1 MAAGLLPPVS
11 AEVWGL
17 PISETLVGL
26 YAVFPKTVEDV
37 TIRVERPAAKLW
49 KRRRV
54 IGARH
59 RIHLF
64 LFRLDDVRE
73 LGECTL
79 SYREGGVPVPGAVV
93 QPRLPDRRLLGTVAA
108 LRAIVA
114 ALEEDGYEAA
124 PALAHTLAALSS
136 WSVPCRYHA
145 AEGGVSLAVFSFTPS
160 ALGAIPVL
168 SVEREGIRERR
179 LVVVE
184 HDPESCC
191 LLWRDE
197 TMARAYAEA
206 DGEILEL
213 CPEAPWTMRTVPLAA
228 WFAGLA
234 ADQQDRVLDGF
245 SQVAETGDW
254 PFLRQLPARRTVGV
268 GTVSAHVEGV
278 FRLGDRVLLC
288 ARTAEAGRPDRV
300 ELDPGSGGP
309 VEMRESSLTAPSVMG
324 QWYEAELPAAHAEG
338 SAARVSMT
346 FGAAAQSTWVRAQS
360 LRDGAARRDFHR
372 RVAWETA
379 DQALVEAYAEAIID
393 AGTAPAGP
401 PAIIALYGARGKG
414 ALVVTEFQGDETA
427 LQATL
432 LAIGIGLPD
441 ATVRLVHRG
450 PLAASRQA
458 ELRDIFRTFGVHGE
472 MVVASAHAPIGEALA
487 IRGSDVARPAVI
499 FCQCGTT
506 PVQAGWSGQI
516 DQALQHHPTAIHWGS
531 PSGDGEPG
539 LAIDALSHGVP
550 LLAVGPEVDP
560 SLLTFPFDVHTLAG
574 FILHVQTAAR
584 RVGRL
589 RRLHDLRLVRFAPFP
604 VEAHVLGDLRIDDAL
619 NAGVAAAFGR
629 TEAAPGAEGRL
640 VVVQPP
646 LRQRVA
652 S

>member
-1 MAAGLLPPVS
+1 MVGLLPPDG

-26 YAVFPKTVEDV
+26 YVVFPKTVEDV
-37 TIRVERPAAKLW
+37 LVTVDRPAAKLW

-54 IGARH
+54 IGAKY

-64 LFRLDDVRE
+64 LLRLDDVRQ

-79 SYREGGVPVPGAVV
+79 SYRENGVRAPKVLVR
-93 QPRLPDRRLLGTVAA
+93 PRLPDRRLVGTGAA

-114 ALEEDGYEAA
+114 ALNEEDGGEAA
-124 PALAHTLAALSS
+124 PALAHALATLSS

-145 AEGGVSLAVFSFTPS
+145 TEAGVSLAVFSFTP
-160 ALGAIPVL
+160 AAFETIPVL
-168 SVEREGIRERR
+168 SVERGAIRERR

-197 TMARAYAEA
+197 TVARAYAEA

-213 CPEAPWTMRTVPLAA
+213 CPETPRTMRNVPLAA
-228 WFAGLA
+228 WFAGITA
-234 ADQQDRVLDGF
+234 GQQDHVLDGL
-245 SQVAETGDW
+245 SQLTEAGDW
-254 PFLRQLPARRTVGV
+254 PFLRQLPARRSVTVG
-268 GTVSAHVEGV
+268 TASAHIDGV
-278 FRLGDRVLLC
+278 FRFGNRVLLC
-288 ARTAEAGRPDRV
+288 ARTGEVPPPDQV
-300 ELDPGSGGP
+300 HLHQGSGGP
-309 VEMRESSLTAPSVMG
+309 VEMRESALAAPLASG
-324 QWYEAELPAAHAEG
+324 RWYEAQLPSADG
-338 SAARVSMT
+338 WAARVSVV
-346 FGAAAQSTWVRAQS
+346 FGATAQATWVRPQS

-379 DQALVEAYAEAIID
+379 DQELVEAYAEAVID
-393 AGTAPAGP
+393 AGAAPAAP
-401 PAIIALYGARGKG
+401 PAIIALSGTRGKG
-414 ALVVTEFQGDETA
+414 PLVVTEFQGDETA
-427 LQATL
+427 VRATL
-432 LAIGIGLPD
+432 LAIGIGVAE

-450 PLAASRQA
+450 PLVASRQA
-458 ELRDIFRTFGVHGE
+458 DLRDIFRTFGVHGE
-472 MVVASAHAPIGEALA
+472 LVLASTHAPIGEALA

-516 DQALQHHPTAIHWGS
+516 DEALQHDPTAVHWCS
-531 PSGDGEPG
+531 PSGEGEPG

-550 LLAVGPEVDP
+550 LLAVGPKVDP
-560 SLLTFPFDVHTLAG
+560 ALLALPFDVHTFAG
-574 FILHVQTAAR
+574 FILHVQTGAR

-589 RRLHDLRLVRFAPFP
+589 QRLDKLRLVRFAPTP
-604 VEAHVLGDLRIDDAL
+604 IDAQALGDLRIDDAM
-619 NAGVAAAFGR
+619 NAGV
-629 TEAAPGAEGRL
+629 TEGFARAETAPGAEGRL
-640 VVVQPP
+640 VVVRPAR
-646 LRQRVA
+646 RQRAA